1 MAANFI
7 NYTLLINRSYLLCE
21 ERCLIVG
28 NLQERLKYR
37 SRSFTGTL
45 SLWWRRCANYEN
57 HFTFQAPLSSRKFLK
72 VVAKE
77 SRGRFKHHPCFCL
90 ANDYKYYIQLL
101 LSKVWQGFS
110 LYNCEGQ
117 VWRMRNLFTLC
128 DVFLWDK

>member
-1 MAANFI
+1 MDLKPVLLQCLHVPWKYTHQKQGRTSNKIYFNTLMQPKLVLNTVCSNMAANFI

-77 SRGRFKHHPCFCL
+77 SRGSIMLK
-90 ANDYKYYIQLL
+90 
-101 LSKVWQGFS
+101 S
-110 LYNCEGQ
+110 
-117 VWRMRNLFTLC
+117 
-128 DVFLWDK
+128 